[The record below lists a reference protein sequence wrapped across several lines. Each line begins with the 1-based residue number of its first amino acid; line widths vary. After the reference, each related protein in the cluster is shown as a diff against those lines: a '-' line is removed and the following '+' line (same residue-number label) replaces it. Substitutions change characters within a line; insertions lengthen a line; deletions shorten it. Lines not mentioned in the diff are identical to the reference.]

1 MKEKI
6 LIVDDEQA
14 IVTLLTYNIEQAGYE
29 TDTAYDGLEA
39 IRKAQNNDYDLIV
52 LDLMLPKMDGLEVC
66 KYLRRNDID
75 TPILMLTALDDEA
88 DKIAGLDIGADD
100 YLTKPFSPKEVIA
113 RIRAILRRLQ
123 KLKKDVE
130 KSFQNGALIVF
141 PGQYKAMMNEREID
155 FTRKEFELLLFL
167 IKRKGDILSRD
178 LLLKEVWD
186 YDFVGDTRIVDVH
199 VSRLREKIEKDS
211 KNPKYIK
218 TIRGLGYKMENYDEE
233 SII

>member
-14 IVTLLTYNIEQAGYE
+14 IVTLLTYNIEQAGYA

-39 IRKAQNNDYDLIV
+39 IRKAQNELYDLII
-52 LDLMLPKMDGLEVC
+52 LDLMLPKMNGLEVC
-66 KYLRRNDID
+66 KYLRRNGID

-113 RIRAILRRLQ
+113 RIRAILRRL
-123 KLKKDVE
+123 KKHKKNVE
-130 KSFQNGALIVF
+130 KSFKNGVLTVF
-141 PGQYKAMMNEREID
+141 PGQYRAMINEQEID

-167 IKRKGDILSRD
+167 IKRKGDILSRE

-199 VSRLREKIEKDS
+199 ISRLREKIEKDS
-211 KNPKYIK
+211 KNPEYIK
-218 TIRGLGYKMENYDEE
+218 TIRGLGYKMENHNEE